1 MAKRINA
8 ASKASLINLLS
19 IAWYGLYW
27 LKIKRN
33 NIEKEINLK
42 VLWQTQ
48 KFIIAKV
55 RWRVWNLSALKE
67 KER

>member
-19 IAWYGLYW
+19 IAWYGLYRF
-27 LKIKRN
+27 KIKIN

-42 VLWQTQ
+42 IL
-48 KFIIAKV
+48 
-55 RWRVWNLSALKE
+55 
-67 KER
+67 